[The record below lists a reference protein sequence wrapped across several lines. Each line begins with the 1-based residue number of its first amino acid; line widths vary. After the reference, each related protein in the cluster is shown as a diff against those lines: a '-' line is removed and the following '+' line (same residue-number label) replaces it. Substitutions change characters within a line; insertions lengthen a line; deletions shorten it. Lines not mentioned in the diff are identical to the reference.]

1 MISILGRCSDPC
13 SVGKTCGPNSRCEA
27 KNKAEHCTC
36 PPGFAGVPTAIQGC
50 VRIPDPCSGTTCPP
64 GHRCEKGFC
73 MFGCSLNG
81 DCAKGE
87 QCVGGMC
94 LKLCHT
100 DKNCLQGEICIDKF
114 CRTGCNVDNDCRNG
128 ETCQNERC
136 NCKKGFI
143 STPQGNLKLELF
155 ANFEMYKSFSKIC
168 EN

>member
-155 ANFEMYKSFSKIC
+155 EIVSSYVQIVFE
-168 EN
+168 NL